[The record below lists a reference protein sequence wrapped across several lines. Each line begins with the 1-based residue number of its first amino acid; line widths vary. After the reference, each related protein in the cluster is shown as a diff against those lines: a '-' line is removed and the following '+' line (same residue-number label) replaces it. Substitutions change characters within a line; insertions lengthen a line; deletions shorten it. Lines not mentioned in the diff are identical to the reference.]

1 MDGTGSKLQIAD
13 EKGTVEKAQQ
23 GDRRAFEELVRAHSD
38 KLYASVLRLVGDR
51 KDAEEATQEAFLR
64 AWRSIGK
71 FKGQSSFFT
80 WLYRIGINEAKR
92 RIERRP
98 TAEMLSLDAEREETG
113 SVSKRPDHRDADP
126 TMSRQLLES
135 ISSLSFEYRAPLV
148 LRDIEGLSAREGAE
162 TMEISEA
169 AFKSRLHRARL
180 KMRKEL
186 KDYLVSEEGGAP

>member
-1 MDGTGSKLQIAD
+1 MDGSGSKLQITD
-13 EKGTVEKAQQ
+13 EKKTVEKAQQ
-23 GDRRAFEELVRAHSD
+23 GDQGAFEELVRTHSD

-64 AWRSIGK
+64 AWRSIGR

-98 TAEMLSLDAEREETG
+98 KAEMLSLDAEREETG
-113 SVSKRPDHRDADP
+113 SVSRRPDHRDADP
-126 TMSRQLLES
+126 TMKGQLLDS
-135 ISSLSFEYRAPLV
+135 ISNLSFEYRAPLV

-169 AFKSRLHRARL
+169 AFKSRLHRARM
-180 KMRKEL
+180 KVRKEL
-186 KDYLVSEEGGAP
+186 KDYLGNEEEGAS